1 MAFYHSVTLVLV
13 ILIVK
18 LSWSEI
24 MTEPTNELLR
34 TESQLKNGV
43 MEKLLSIND
52 AKHSDFGI
60 KNNCINTSRIR
71 SLNFV
76 DDQMAYLDVGRG
88 RQVVLSLS
96 DKCPGI
102 KVRGFIHKTRA
113 NRLCARFDSFEV
125 IDTGMRCR
133 IQSLEPHITLDADD

>member
-1 MAFYHSVTLVLV
+1 MAFYQSVTLVLV
-13 ILIVK
+13 ILIGNR
-18 LSWSEI
+18 SWSEI
-24 MTEPTNELLR
+24 ITDPTNELLR

-43 MEKLLSIND
+43 MEKLLSIKD

-88 RQVVLSLS
+88 RQVVLYLR

-102 KVRGFIHKTRA
+102 KARGFIQKTRV

>member
-1 MAFYHSVTLVLV
+1 MAFYQSVTLVLV
-13 ILIVK
+13 ILIGNR
-18 LSWSEI
+18 SWSEI
-24 MTEPTNELLR
+24 ITDPTNELLR

-43 MEKLLSIND
+43 MEKLLSIKD

-88 RQVVLSLS
+88 RQVVLYLR

-102 KVRGFIHKTRA
+102 KARGFIQKTRV

-133 IQSLEPHITLDADD
+133 IQSIEPHITLDADD

>member
-1 MAFYHSVTLVLV
+1 MAFYQSVTLVLGT
-13 ILIVK
+13 LIGT

-24 MTEPTNELLR
+24 VTDSNKELLR
-34 TESQLKNGV
+34 TESQLNNGV
-43 MEKLLSIND
+43 MEKLQSIKD
-52 AKHSDFGI
+52 GKHSDFGI
-60 KNNCINTSRIR
+60 KNNCINTGRIR

-88 RQVVLSLS
+88 RQVVLYLS

-102 KVRGFIHKTRA
+102 KARGFFQKTRA

-133 IQSLEPHITLDADD
+133 IQSLEPHITLEADD

>member
-1 MAFYHSVTLVLV
+1 MAFYQSVTLVLG
-13 ILIVK
+13 ILIGK

-24 MTEPTNELLR
+24 VTDPTNELLR
-34 TESQLKNGV
+34 TESQLNNGV
-43 MEKLLSIND
+43 MEKLLSIKD

-60 KNNCINTSRIR
+60 KNNCINTNRIR
-71 SLNFV
+71 SFNFV
-76 DDQMAYLDVGRG
+76 DDQMAYLDIGRG
-88 RQVVLSLS
+88 RQVVLYLS

-102 KVRGFIHKTRA
+102 KARGFFQKTRA

-133 IQSLEPHITLDADD
+133 IQSLEPHITLDAVD

>member
-1 MAFYHSVTLVLV
+1 MAFYQSVTLVLGT
-13 ILIVK
+13 LIGT

-24 MTEPTNELLR
+24 VTDSNKELLR
-34 TESQLKNGV
+34 TESQLNNGV
-43 MEKLLSIND
+43 MEKLQSIKD
-52 AKHSDFGI
+52 GKHSDFGI

-88 RQVVLSLS
+88 RQVVLYLS

-102 KVRGFIHKTRA
+102 KARGFFQKTRA

-133 IQSLEPHITLDADD
+133 IQSLEPHITLEADD